1 MKYSAALAALAS
13 VVAAVPSGVIDIGD
27 GVKLVPREP
36 RAHARVERLR
46 EYRRSLMQDVEH
58 VGGQNVSDVSYDSNW
73 AGAVKIGTGLND
85 VTGTIVVPTPSV
97 PSGGSALTKYAASAW
112 VGIDGDTCTSAIL
125 QTGVDFYAGRGGVTF
140 DAWYEWYPDY
150 AYNFAGFSVSA
161 GDTIVMTASAASTKA
176 GTVTLENSTTGKKV
190 TQSFS
195 AETDPLCE
203 YNAEWIV
210 EDFESGS
217 SLVAF
222 ADFDTVTFTD
232 CSPSVSG
239 STIVDIRQSR
249 EILTSCATSGTTQ
262 VTCEYVG

>member
-1 MKYSAALAALAS
+1 MKYTAALAAL
-13 VVAAVPSGVIDIGD
+13 VTLAAAAPTDGIIDIGD

-36 RAHARVERLR
+36 RAHTRLERLR
-46 EYRRSLMQDVEH
+46 TFRRGLME
-58 VGGQNVSDVSYDSNW
+58 GLESGERNSSDVSYDSNW

-97 PSGGSALTKYAASAW
+97 PSGGSSTAKYAASAW

-125 QTGVDFYAGRGGVTF
+125 QTGVDFYAGRGGVSF
-140 DAWYEWYPDY
+140 DAWYEWYPNY
-150 AYNFAGFSVSA
+150 AYDFSGFSVSA
-161 GDTIVMTASAASTKA
+161 GDTIVMTASASSLKA

-195 AETDPLCE
+195 AESSELCE

-217 SLVAF
+217 SLVNF
-222 ADFDTVTFTD
+222 ADFDTVTFKD

-239 STIVDIRQSR
+239 STIVDIRQSL
-249 EILTSCATSGTTQ
+249 EVLTECSTTGTTT